1 MSSTTIREACACEV
15 ARIERDALLS
25 KLTDAQAE
33 CAGWAA
39 TAERFRDLLRR
50 VLDAPCDTSGGEYPM
65 QPVWDAM
72 NEHEP
77 HYRLKTFPSQVN
89 AELLAECSRALE
101 EGKP

>member
-1 MSSTTIREACACEV
+1 MSTIPIREACEAEMI
-15 ARIERDALLS
+15 RIERDAL
-25 KLTDAQAE
+25 
-33 CAGWAA
+33 
-39 TAERFRDLLRR
+39 RDLLRR

-72 NEHEP
+72 NKHEP